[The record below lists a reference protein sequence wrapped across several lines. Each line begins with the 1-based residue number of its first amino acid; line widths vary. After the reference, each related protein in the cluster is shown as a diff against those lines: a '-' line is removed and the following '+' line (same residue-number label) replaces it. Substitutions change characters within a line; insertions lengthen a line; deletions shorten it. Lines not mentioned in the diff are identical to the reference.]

1 MNQSN
6 IIMKRVSL
14 EDLTSLSR
22 VIAKKITDSG
32 AELIFQDLQKGS
44 DTEVLLLVFEKYY
57 FRTGSYTALTVQCTG
72 SGDIQR
78 AVIVG
83 TGGGSGLFNLSFG
96 SNESFA
102 QTAKQILE
110 ACGFE
115 EDNHQRII

>member
-6 IIMKRVSL
+6 IIMKRVSQ

-22 VIAKKITDSG
+22 VITEKISDSG

-72 SGDIQR
+72 SGNIQR
-78 AVIVG
+78 AVVVG

-102 QTAKQILE
+102 QTAKKTLE

-115 EDNHQRII
+115 EDQ